1 MLPSGDKKLL
11 LKSKLFSVLDIC
23 HKLRYTK
30 SIIKLWIKLHMQN
43 NDLNN
48 QKENN
53 LNEKTSENRTLTDVN
68 DNSAFEKKHF
78 LR

>member
-30 SIIKLWIKLHMQN
+30 PIIKLLEIITKYL
-43 NDLNN
+43 
-48 QKENN
+48 KGYFAII
-53 LNEKTSENRTLTDVN
+53 DVN
-68 DNSAFEKKHF
+68 SNSVS
-78 LR
+78 LDLSS